1 MESCQKQVDNNREQ
15 SEGWKFKT
23 LNNLFLPHATAKL
36 NDVGIMNPGDEEDD
50 IIFDDVEDEDD
61 DDGAVGYA

>member
-1 MESCQKQVDNNREQ
+1 MERKLKVHVFFIQPPAV
-15 SEGWKFKT
+15 
-23 LNNLFLPHATAKL
+23 AKL

-61 DDGAVGYA
+61 DEGAVGFA